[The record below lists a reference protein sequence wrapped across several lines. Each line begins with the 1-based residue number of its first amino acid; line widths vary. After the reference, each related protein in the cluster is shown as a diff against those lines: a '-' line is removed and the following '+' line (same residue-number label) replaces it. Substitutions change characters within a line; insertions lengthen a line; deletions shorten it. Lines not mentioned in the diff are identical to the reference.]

1 MSKFK
6 QNMNNNGL
14 MALVI
19 FFLYINATIS
29 GSLFHNHK
37 PLACDHNSN
46 TNEHASCKDSCPV
59 CSFLAVNHST
69 VISNHQFLTATKIP
83 TLIQQLSDVL
93 IVKKNKWA
101 FSIISRAP
109 PFFSY

>member
-6 QNMNNNGL
+6 QNINKNGL
-14 MALVI
+14 TAFVI
-19 FFLYINATIS
+19 FLLYINATIS

-37 PLACDHNSN
+37 PLACDNGSN
-46 TNEHASCKDSCPV
+46 TKEHASCKDSCPV
-59 CSFLAVNHST
+59 CSFLAANHST
-69 VISNHQFLTATKIP
+69 VISNFQFLTASRIP

-101 FSIISRAP
+101 YSIISRAP
-109 PFFSY
+109 PLFPF